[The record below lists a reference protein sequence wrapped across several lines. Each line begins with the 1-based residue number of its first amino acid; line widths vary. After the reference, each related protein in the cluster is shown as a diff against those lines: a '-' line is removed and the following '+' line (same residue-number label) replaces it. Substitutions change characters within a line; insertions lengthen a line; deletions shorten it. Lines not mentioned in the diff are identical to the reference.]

1 MTTAVAVSAARKRA
15 GRAGLYARLVTAGV
29 LVTLGALAILPAAAL
44 TLCRTR
50 RLYAAWARV
59 LARLTLW
66 ICGIRMMVH
75 RDRPWPGAQTV
86 YVSNH
91 PSTLDL
97 FMLVALGLPNTRFFL
112 SGYLRKFVPLGIL
125 ATLMGTFFTVP
136 QQFPAERV
144 RIFQRA
150 DRILRRTRESVYLS
164 PEGGRVPGGRIGHFN
179 KGSFH
184 LATSLKAPIQPLYF
198 FIPPDIDPGAGF
210 DIRPGT
216 VHVYL
221 APLIDTSAWRL
232 DDVERNRD
240 AVRQMFLGWHRS
252 IREAHQCP
260 ID

>member
-1 MTTAVAVSAARKRA
+1 MTTASAVPAVSRRV
-15 GRAGLYARLVTAGV
+15 GRAGLYARLASAGV
-29 LVTLGALAILPAAAL
+29 LVTLGAIAILPVAAV
-44 TLCRTR
+44 TLFRTR
-50 RLYAAWARV
+50 RLYAAWAR
-59 LARLTLW
+59 AIATLTLR
-66 ICGIRMMVH
+66 ICGIRMLVH
-75 RDRPWPGAQTV
+75 RDRPWPAGQTI
-86 YVSNH
+86 YISNH

-112 SGYLRKFVPLGIL
+112 SGYLKKYVPLGIL
-125 ATLMGTFFTVP
+125 AALMGTFYTVP

-210 DIRPGT
+210 DIQPGA

-221 APLIDTSAWRL
+221 APPIDTSAWRL

>member
-1 MTTAVAVSAARKRA
+1 MTTATAVSEERRRR
-15 GRAGLYARLVTAGV
+15 GHAGLYARLVTAGV
-29 LVTLGALAILPAAAL
+29 VVTLGAIAILPVAVL
-44 TLCRTR
+44 TLFQAR
-50 RLYAAWARV
+50 RLYAAWASV
-59 LARLTLW
+59 LARLVLRLL
-66 ICGIRMMVH
+66 GVRMVVH
-75 RDRPWPGAQTV
+75 RDCQWPDAQTV
-86 YVSNH
+86 YISNH

-112 SGYLRKFVPLGIL
+112 SGYLRKFVPLGML

-136 QQFPAERV
+136 QQFPEARV

-150 DRILRRTRESVYLS
+150 DRILRRTRECVYLS
-164 PEGGRVPGGRIGHFN
+164 PEGARVPGGRIGHFN

-184 LATSLKAPIQPLYF
+184 LATSLKVPIQPLYF

-221 APLIDTSAWRL
+221 APTIATSTWRI

-240 AVRQMFLGWHRS
+240 AVRQLFLDWHRS